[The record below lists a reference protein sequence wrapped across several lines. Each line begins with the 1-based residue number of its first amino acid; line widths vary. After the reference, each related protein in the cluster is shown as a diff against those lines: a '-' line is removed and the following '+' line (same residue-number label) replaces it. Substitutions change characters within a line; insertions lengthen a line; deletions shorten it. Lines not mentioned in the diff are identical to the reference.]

1 MKKLFALLLAAL
13 MLFSLAACGGE
24 EETTAPAETTTEAP
38 TTAEPV
44 KDGEE
49 VATANGYA
57 KITPAGD
64 WEYKGEYSEG
74 MLQFDN
80 KAVAGA
86 SVYISEDQGFEA
98 QKKSLE
104 YAYTSASFEEITI
117 GDNTY
122 TYMQA
127 KEDLAYLIAPVEAEG
142 DYCVYIQIRG
152 GSLEDARALLENV
165 KM

>member
-13 MLFSLAACGGE
+13 MIFSLAACGGE
-24 EETTAPAETTTEAP
+24 EETTAPAETTTEA

-44 KDGEE
+44 KEGEE

-57 KITPAGD
+57 KVTPAGD

-86 SVYISEDQGFEA
+86 TVYISEDQGFEA

-104 YAYTSASFEEITI
+104 YAYTSASFEEIKI
-117 GDNTY
+117 GGNTF

-152 GSLEDARALLENV
+152 GSLEDARVLLENV

>member
-13 MLFSLAACGGE
+13 MIFSLAACGGE
-24 EETTAPAETTTEAP
+24 EETTAPAETTTEA

-44 KDGEE
+44 KEGEE

-57 KITPAGD
+57 KVTPAGD

-86 SVYISEDQGFEA
+86 TVYISEDQGFEA

-117 GDNTY
+117 GGNTF